1 MKKKSKKEESS
12 NVREEM
18 ICYQHRVDRDGVTR
32 MVTQEVLD
40 NECITLAESKKRII
54 EKVHNHY
61 CNS

>member
-1 MKKKSKKEESS
+1 MKKKNKKEESS

-18 ICYQHRVDRDGVTR
+18 IGYQHRVDRDGVTR

-40 NECITLAESKKRII
+40 NECISLAESKRKII

-61 CNS
+61 SNS